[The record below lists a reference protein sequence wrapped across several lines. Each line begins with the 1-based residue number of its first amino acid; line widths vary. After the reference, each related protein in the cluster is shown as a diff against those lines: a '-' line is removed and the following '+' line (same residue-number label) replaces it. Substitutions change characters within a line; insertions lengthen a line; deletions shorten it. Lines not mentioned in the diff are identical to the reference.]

1 LSFSSIVDVCRRAA
15 GTPSVSF
22 RAVSGHPRL
31 SVNSISSYQ
40 QPLAADVALWRDLG
54 VEHVALI
61 LPKIEEV
68 GWDAAREMV
77 TDAGLR
83 VSTIFG
89 PTYRP
94 LDADR
99 SLGWWD
105 EDQQGTVDTVEFAAS
120 IGAQSV
126 YVCSGGAPTLS
137 FDEAADA
144 FCELIAPAVTRG
156 NELDVPVLLEP
167 TNPLRIDIS
176 FVLWQR
182 DAMDVARQAGTKV
195 MLDLQSSWY
204 ERGLEPLVRK
214 NIDLVGLTQ
223 ISDFVIGTTQTG
235 DRAVPGDGD
244 IPLER
249 LLAMVLDAGFEGS
262 FDLEVMGPR
271 VEEEGY
277 QSSVRRSVERASEL
291 LERLG
296 A

>member
-1 LSFSSIVDVCRRAA
+1 VPL
-15 GTPSVSF
+15 
-22 RAVSGHPRL
+22 GHPRL

-40 QPLAADVALWRDLG
+40 QPLAADISMWRDLG

-61 LPKIEEV
+61 LPKIAEI

-77 TDAGLR
+77 ATAGLR

-105 EDQQGTVDTVEFAAS
+105 ADQQGTVDTIEFAAS
-120 IGAQSV
+120 VGAASV
-126 YVCSGGAPTLS
+126 YVCTGAAPTLTW
-137 FDEAADA
+137 DDAADVL
-144 FCELIAPAVTRG
+144 CEMVAPAVARG
-156 NELDVPVLLEP
+156 DELGVPLLLEP
-167 TNPLRIDIS
+167 TNPLRADIS
-176 FVLWQR
+176 FVFWQR
-182 DAMDVARQAGTKV
+182 DAMDLARQAGTKV
-195 MLDLQSSWY
+195 MLDFQSCWY
-204 ERGLEPLVRK
+204 ERGLENVVRR
-214 NIDLVGLTQ
+214 NIDLVGVTQ
-223 ISDFVIGTTQTG
+223 ISDFVIGTTETG
-235 DRAVPGDGD
+235 NRVVPGDGD

-271 VEEEGY
+271 IEEEGY
-277 QSSVRRSVERASEL
+277 RSSVRRMVERASDL
-291 LERLG
+291 LDRVG

>member
-1 LSFSSIVDVCRRAA
+1 VFSSIVDACRRDAR
-15 GTPSVSF
+15 TPGVSF
-22 RAVSGHPRL
+22 RAVFGHPRL

-40 QPLAADVALWRDLG
+40 QPLSADLALWRDLG

-77 TDAGLR
+77 TGAGLR

-99 SLGWWD
+99 GLGWWD

-120 IGAQSV
+120 IGAASV
-126 YVCSGGAPTLS
+126 YVCSGGAPTLT

-144 FCELIAPAVTRG
+144 FCKLIAPAVARG
-156 NELDVPVLLEP
+156 DELGVPVLLEP

-195 MLDLQSSWY
+195 MLDLQSCWY
-204 ERGLEPLVRK
+204 ERGLEPLVHT

-223 ISDFVIGTTQTG
+223 ISDFVIGTSQTG

-249 LLAMVLDAGFEGS
+249 LVAMVLDAGFEGS

-277 QSSVRRSVERASEL
+277 HSSVRRSVERASEL
-291 LERLG
+291 LDRLG